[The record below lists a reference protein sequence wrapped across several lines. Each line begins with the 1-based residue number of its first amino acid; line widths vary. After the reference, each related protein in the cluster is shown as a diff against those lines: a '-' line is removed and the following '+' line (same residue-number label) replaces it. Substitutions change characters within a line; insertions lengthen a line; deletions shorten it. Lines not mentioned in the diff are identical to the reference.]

1 MQGGLKMK
9 KEQLEQ
15 YRELCLEIKELENE
29 KGSLSELASSW
40 TISPRHTQ
48 GTASDI
54 TSELADKLWQLAQ
67 IITRRINELVLMRI
81 EVEKFI
87 DELPIQD
94 SLLLR
99 LYYIR
104 GLTWEETAEKMGY
117 TVRHVMRMRS
127 KILNKYCGKNEESYK
142 TCLFSYSLTNIK
154 SSQELCHNI

>member
-1 MQGGLKMK
+1 MK

-29 KGSLSELASSW
+29 KESLSELASSW

-48 GTASDI
+48 EAASDV

-99 LYYIR
+99 LYYVR

-117 TVRHVMRMRS
+117 TIRHIMRMRS
-127 KILNKYCGKNEESYK
+127 KILNKYCEKSEDSDK

-154 SSQELCHNI
+154 NLEK

>member
-1 MQGGLKMK
+1 MR

-29 KGSLSELASSW
+29 KESLSELASSW

-48 GTASDI
+48 GAASDI

-127 KILNKYCGKNEESYK
+127 KILNKYCRKNEESYK

>member
-1 MQGGLKMK
+1 MK

-29 KGSLSELASSW
+29 KESLSELASSW

-127 KILNKYCGKNEESYK
+127 KILNKYCEKNEESYK